1 MGPQPTFQCQYA
13 YPDFANVRE
22 YLDFSRLVTRYGE
35 SGTIGFLGHLNA
47 QDSASLINDAI
58 QTEGRQQMVF
68 RQFSGLFPMP
78 VRSLFVSIMCP
89 DIDYE

>member
-1 MGPQPTFQCQYA
+1 MR
-13 YPDFANVRE
+13 DFIE
-22 YLDFSRLVTRYGE
+22 FSRIITRFGE
-35 SGTIGFLGHLNA
+35 GGTIGFLGHMDA

-78 VRSLFVSIMCP
+78 VCSSFALVMCP
-89 DIDYE
+89 DIDAERS